1 MAYIGR
7 QLTAGNYLKLDDLS
21 SQFNGSTTQFNLTS
35 GGQAFYPG
43 SPFSILVSLA
53 GIIQEPDSAYQID
66 QSTITF
72 AIAPQAS
79 DDFFCIALGVALAIG
94 VPGEGTVTGSKF
106 AKPFNYDNGLLYLD
120 DTNNY
125 VGINTTSP
133 GFDLEVGPV
142 GASGTSL
149 RINGEAL
156 TDTLR
161 VGGATTF
168 TEDLVVTGNAR
179 ITGILTIGTASI
191 TLDANAGKLTGIQE
205 IVLGEVGSANTVSI
219 TQSESGTVSFSSSDG
234 TTANV
239 GVGTTV
245 SINTTGIISATTF
258 VGNLHNTVITNYAE
272 TAVNVGTLSTTVTNN
287 IGLST
292 GNVFYGNLPATA
304 GIVTFSFTT
313 GHTTDASSFTL
324 YLTNAAS
331 GTPTLGWPAAVTFP
345 GGTAPDRTTAAN
357 KTDIWTFSTFNNG
370 TTWYGDIAMYNL

>member
-7 QLTAGNYLKLDDLS
+7 QLTAGNYLKLDDIS
-21 SQFNGSTTQFNLTS
+21 SQFDGSTTQFNLTS
-35 GGQAFYPG
+35 GSQAFYPG

-72 AIAPQAS
+72 ATAPQAS
-79 DDFFCIALGVALAIG
+79 DSFFCIALGVSLGIG
-94 VPGEGTVTGSKF
+94 VPGDGTVTGSKF

-133 GFDLEVGPV
+133 GVDLEV
-142 GASGTSL
+142 
-149 RINGEAL
+149 NGEAL
-156 TDTLR
+156 IDTLR
-161 VGGATTF
+161 VGSATTF

-191 TLDANAGKLTGIQE
+191 TLDANAGTLTGLQE

-219 TQSESGTVSFSSSDG
+219 TQSESGTVSFSNSDG
-234 TTANV
+234 TAANV

-245 SINTTGIISATTF
+245 SINTTGIVSATTF

-324 YLTNAAS
+324 YLTNAAT
-331 GTPTLGWPAAVTFP
+331 GTPTLSWPAAVTFP

-357 KTDIWTFSTFNNG
+357 KTDIWTFSTYNNG
-370 TTWYGDIAMYNL
+370 TDWYGDIAMYNL